1 MIDISNTA
9 ETEDVSTE
17 WRKSLSLYEK
27 PSMMRSVWQIVNTF
41 TPFIATWA
49 IMLWMVHSKFSY
61 WALLPFIAIAGGL
74 KVRIFILFHDCCHGS
89 FFVNKNANRVF
100 GYITGLLTFTP
111 FEDWR
116 RNHAGHHAT
125 TGDLDRRGV
134 GDVWTLTVEEYLA
147 SSPWTR
153 FTYRVFRNPIV
164 LFVIGPLFVFLISQ
178 RFPHKGGGDREKNS
192 VTVTNLL
199 IVAFVTTM
207 CLLIGWK
214 TFLMLEL
221 PIVALSGTIGIW
233 LFYVQHQYELVYW
246 ENHPE
251 WDPMKA
257 ALEGSSYY
265 KLPKVMQWFTGN
277 IGLHHLHHLRPRIPN
292 YYLQACFDNTPA
304 LHDVETLTFV
314 TSLKSLF
321 LNLWDETNQRLVSFS
336 AIRGIKRSYKQETEV
351 SM

>member
-1 MIDISNTA
+1 M
-9 ETEDVSTE
+9 
-17 WRKSLSLYEK
+17 
-27 PSMMRSVWQIVNTF
+27 
-41 TPFIATWA
+41 
-49 IMLWMVHSKFSY
+49 
-61 WALLPFIAIAGGL
+61 
-74 KVRIFILFHDCCHGS
+74 
-89 FFVNKNANRVF
+89 
-100 GYITGLLTFTP
+100 GYITGLLTYTP

-147 SSPWTR
+147 LSPWDR
-153 FTYRVFRNPIV
+153 FVYRVFRNPFI
-164 LFVIGPLFVFLISQ
+164 LFMVGPLFVFLISQ

-199 IVAFVTTM
+199 IVAFVTAM
-207 CLLIGWK
+207 CLFMGWK
-214 TFLMLEL
+214 TFLMIEL
-221 PIVALSGTIGIW
+221 PIVSISGTLGIW

-265 KLPKVMQWFTGN
+265 KLPKIMQWFTGN

-304 LHDVETLTFV
+304 LHNVETLTFV

-321 LNLWDETNQRLVSFS
+321 LNLWDERNRKLVSFK
-336 AIRGIKRSYKQETEV
+336 AIRGLERNYKQETEV